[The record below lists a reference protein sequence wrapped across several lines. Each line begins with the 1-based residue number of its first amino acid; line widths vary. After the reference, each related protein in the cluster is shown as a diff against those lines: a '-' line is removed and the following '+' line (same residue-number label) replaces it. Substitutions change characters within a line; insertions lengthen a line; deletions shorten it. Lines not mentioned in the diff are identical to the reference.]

1 MRVSVGVI
9 LSAYGW
15 VRCEC
20 VVECSVHQCV
30 CGVRVGICG
39 GCAHLSVC
47 RGSGSRM
54 VRCVAECV

>member
-1 MRVSVGVI
+1 MCGGVFGVSVC
-9 LSAYGW
+9 GW
-15 VRCEC
+15 VGVYVCMC
-20 VVECSVHQCV
+20 VCV
-30 CGVRVGICG
+30 CGVRVGICMGFRG